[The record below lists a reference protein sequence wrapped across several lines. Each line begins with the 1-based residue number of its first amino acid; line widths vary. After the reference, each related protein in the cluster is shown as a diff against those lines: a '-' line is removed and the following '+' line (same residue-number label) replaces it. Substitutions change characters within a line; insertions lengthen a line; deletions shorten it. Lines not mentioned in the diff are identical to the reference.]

1 MYVNGDYVWNFGED
15 LYYDEVLIRSFDIF
29 EMLILAIETNTEIGV
44 H

>member
-1 MYVNGDYVWNFGED
+1 MLRY
-15 LYYDEVLIRSFDIF
+15 EVLIRSFDIF